1 MIFRAPAGYHLLSK
15 EELVTIIEN
24 IQKGGLSDAIQYMEH
39 CLDEINFYDE
49 IRRKTELKKMLKE
62 DGDLQAAASLEA
74 EMKETV
80 RQRVETSKLLKSD
93 FLNKM

>member
-1 MIFRAPAGYHLLSK
+1 MIFRAPAGYHLLSR
-15 EELVTIIEN
+15 EELAVMIEN
-24 IQKGGLSDAIQYMEH
+24 IHKGGYSEAVQYLEH

-62 DGDLQAAASLEA
+62 DGDLQGAASLEA

-80 RQRVETSKLLKSD
+80 RHRVETSKLLKSD
-93 FLNKM
+93 FLNKL